1 MQEANLIETNKR
13 SFLELSNSSQAS
25 DEYDDEDDIEI
36 PTKTTTTKQ
45 NLKTSSEK
53 TNKSYIKKQQQKEAE
68 EDQTEMN
75 LLEKNLENKA
85 NDDKKLIKSLVYN
98 KPNDNRSNLEL
109 QRAQIFRNTQMANL
123 QSTHTYRQA
132 SRENINEAYNKG
144 SASLG
149 KQNADEFVSFLG
161 YLRDASSRASQL
173 IAKKQEQKL
182 AKLIKGGS
190 EEDKKNGLS
199 VPPPK
204 FEDLGS
210 AKKTNRDE
218 DKKNDYVPTSSVKY
232 SADQ

>member
-1 MQEANLIETNKR
+1 MQKANLIETNKR
-13 SFLELSNSSQAS
+13 SFLELSASSQET
-25 DEYDDEDDIEI
+25 DDYDDEDDVEI
-36 PTKTTTTKQ
+36 PTKTTKKQ
-45 NLKTSSEK
+45 NLNKASEK
-53 TNKSYIKKQQQKEAE
+53 TNKSFMKKKQQEAE
-68 EDQTEMN
+68 EDQSEMN
-75 LLEKNLENKA
+75 LLEKNLESKA
-85 NDDKKLIKSLVYN
+85 NDDQKLIKSLVYN

-210 AKKTNRDE
+210 ATKSYGDE
-218 DKKNDYVPTSSVKY
+218 TKKNEYVPTSSVKY
-232 SADQ
+232 SPDQ